1 MPCKGLSLTD
11 LQRDGLLCLYRTTDD
26 ANIRSRCQMIL
37 LLADGYCAEQVSAM
51 TYFDHNTVL
60 LWRRRFENQDW
71 EGLLDRPRSGRPSKS
86 YSLRTH
92 SKIKESFWVTVSN
105 PSA

>member
-1 MPCKGLSLTD
+1 
-11 LQRDGLLCLYRTTDD
+11 
-26 ANIRSRCQMIL
+26 MIL
-37 LLADGYCAEQVSAM
+37 LFADGYCAEQVSAM

-86 YSLRTH
+86 YSL
-92 SKIKESFWVTVSN
+92 S
-105 PSA
+105 